1 MNTVRKDV
9 DAVNATITIEVTPS
23 DYNEKVEKALKEYRK
38 KANFPGFRPGMAPM
52 GLVKKMYGKA
62 ILAEEVNKV
71 LSEAL
76 YGYIRENNIQILGEP
91 LPNETEQKVIDFE
104 KDTDFEF
111 VFDIAIAPEFEMN
124 LNKKDVVK
132 YYNIE
137 ITDQMIDDQIKNYCG
152 RFGSYIQVDEVAE
165 RDVLKGHM
173 LELNA
178 EGKVNEEGIKVE
190 DAVLSPFYMKDDAQ
204 KALFDGVKK
213 DSVVVFNPQ
222 KAYGNE
228 TEISSML
235 HISKEEAAALESDF
249 SFQIKG
255 ITRYEE
261 SQVDQS
267 LFDKVFGEGVVTTEE
282 EFRTKVAEGLKESF
296 VADTDYKF
304 GIDARAH
311 LVKKLDKVEFPG
323 EFLKRWVLATNE
335 NMTQETVDKEF
346 PLMLEDLKWYIIK
359 NKLAEANE
367 VKVEKEDIETY
378 ARKMA
383 KIQFAQ
389 YGMANVPEDILDNY
403 AKDMMKKEDAVKNIY
418 ERVIE
423 DKVFQVVKN
432 SIKLN
437 NQEIS
442 VEDFNKMFEQ

>member
-1 MNTVRKDV
+1 MLFRADV

-190 DAVLSPFYMKDDAQ
+190 DAV
-204 KALFDGVKK
+204 
-213 DSVVVFNPQ
+213 
-222 KAYGNE
+222 
-228 TEISSML
+228 
-235 HISKEEAAALESDF
+235 
-249 SFQIKG
+249 
-255 ITRYEE
+255 
-261 SQVDQS
+261 
-267 LFDKVFGEGVVTTEE
+267 
-282 EFRTKVAEGLKESF
+282 
-296 VADTDYKF
+296 
-304 GIDARAH
+304 
-311 LVKKLDKVEFPG
+311 
-323 EFLKRWVLATNE
+323 
-335 NMTQETVDKEF
+335 
-346 PLMLEDLKWYIIK
+346 
-359 NKLAEANE
+359 
-367 VKVEKEDIETY
+367 
-378 ARKMA
+378 
-383 KIQFAQ
+383 
-389 YGMANVPEDILDNY
+389 
-403 AKDMMKKEDAVKNIY
+403 
-418 ERVIE
+418 
-423 DKVFQVVKN
+423 
-432 SIKLN
+432 
-437 NQEIS
+437 
-442 VEDFNKMFEQ
+442 

>member
-1 MNTVRKDV
+1 MNIVRKDI

-23 DYNEKVEKALKEYRK
+23 DYTEKVEKTLKDYRK
-38 KANFPGFRPGMAPM
+38 KANFSGFRPGSAPM

-71 LSEAL
+71 LSDAL

-91 LPNETEQKVIDFE
+91 LPNETEQKQIDF
-104 KDTDFEF
+104 DTDTEFEF
-111 VFDIAIAPEFEMN
+111 VFDIAIAPELDIT

-137 ITDQMIDDQIKNYCG
+137 ITDKMIDDQIQNYCG
-152 RFGSYIQVDEVAE
+152 RFGSYAQVDEVVE
-165 RDVLKGHM
+165 KDVVKGHM

-178 EGKVNEEGIKVE
+178 DGKVNEEGIKVE

-204 KALFDGVKK
+204 KAIFVGAKK

-228 TEISSML
+228 AEISSML
-235 HISKEEAAALESDF
+235 HISKEEAHDIQSDF
-249 SFQIKG
+249 SFQING

-261 SQVDQS
+261 SPIDQT
-267 LFDKVFGEGVVTTEE
+267 LFDKVFGEGVVTSEE
-282 EFRTKVAEGLKESF
+282 DFRTKVAEGLKDSF
-296 VADTDYKF
+296 VADSDYKF
-304 GIDARAH
+304 AIDARAH
-311 LVKKLDKVEFPG
+311 IVKKLDKVVFPD
-323 EFLKRWVLATNE
+323 EFLKRWVLASNE

-346 PLMLEDLKWYIIK
+346 PLMLEDLKWYIMK

-367 VKVEKEDIETY
+367 VKVEKDDIENY

-418 ERVIE
+418 DKVIE
-423 DKVFQVVKN
+423 DKVVEIIKN

-437 NQEIS
+437 NQEVS
-442 VEDFNKMFEQ
+442 VEDFNKMFE